1 MQQQQQSALTLARA
15 LNLSILLCATSLNV
29 LLTAHHSTGR
39 RGTGTRGGRG
49 PQHSFVCARSK
60 WSNRDCDS
68 SVACV
73 KQFAL
78 NVANCQVCECVSVCV
93 CVRVWVNGMCGM
105 LRVVVWPRVG
115 DMWRANNWIS
125 RLEGLLTARASQRRP
140 KLARH
145 KPTSGSIH
153 RRLTLTAAVVPRLC
167 CTSRGIFA
175 SCFSILICICAE
187 GSLLLLSLLSSL
199 VSLSPSAVLLFVF
212 VRISLRVCGCGFYCE
227 LPAIYTT
234 KNNKTKKRR
243 SQNVNGL
250 GLVSA
255 FEMLSSDFDLDCDSV
270 SVWVSV
276 SNLDYNL
283 QSGWSCLG
291 CCAELLLWLRFPGV
305 PVACLLSLQH
315 QHTYTQT
322 HPDSHTYIDS
332 HTDRKTH
339 AHTLNWNWRHGLAAQ
354 MHRMSVEAAA
364 AIQRQQ
370 QHSDSSNTATAT
382 EQGSSRAEPAT
393 ARRDEP
399 NAHAARIV
407 LDSWQRCQL
416 LLYQR
421 RRRAGHAAKSI
432 SFAAKCKRDSWH
444 GTTLGLACWAALVQ
458 GRERDIETKARPAD
472 KASSRANEHGKR
484 RREGEWQWEGARKQ
498 GSKGGAAHGQRA
510 WRAMKFIKCTWLW
523 LA

>member
-1 MQQQQQSALTLARA
+1 MYASELTACARMQQQQQSALTLARA

-39 RGTGTRGGRG
+39 RDTGTRGGRG
-49 PQHSFVCARSK
+49 RSTALSAPARNEVIAIVIQVLPVLSSSLWMWPTAKCA
-60 WSNRDCDS
+60 
-68 SVACV
+68 SVS
-73 KQFAL
+73 Q
-78 NVANCQVCECVSVCV
+78 CV
-93 CVRVWVNGMCGM
+93 CVRVWVSGMCGM

-153 RRLTLTAAVVPRLC
+153 RRLTLTAAVVARLC

-175 SCFSILICICAE
+175 SCFSILICICAK

-227 LPAIYTT
+227 LPVIYTT

-276 SNLDYNL
+276 SNLD
-283 QSGWSCLG
+283 
-291 CCAELLLWLRFPGV
+291 
-305 PVACLLSLQH
+305 
-315 QHTYTQT
+315 
-322 HPDSHTYIDS
+322 
-332 HTDRKTH
+332 
-339 AHTLNWNWRHGLAAQ
+339 
-354 MHRMSVEAAA
+354 
-364 AIQRQQ
+364 
-370 QHSDSSNTATAT
+370 
-382 EQGSSRAEPAT
+382 
-393 ARRDEP
+393 
-399 NAHAARIV
+399 
-407 LDSWQRCQL
+407 
-416 LLYQR
+416 
-421 RRRAGHAAKSI
+421 
-432 SFAAKCKRDSWH
+432 
-444 GTTLGLACWAALVQ
+444 
-458 GRERDIETKARPAD
+458 
-472 KASSRANEHGKR
+472 
-484 RREGEWQWEGARKQ
+484 
-498 GSKGGAAHGQRA
+498 
-510 WRAMKFIKCTWLW
+510 
-523 LA
+523 